1 MTEAARRIPVLVVL
15 PPRALLLDLAGPV
28 EVLRIAGVVQ
38 DRVAFDVTYAAPD
51 GITRSSIGLGLSG
64 AGPLP
69 PEIAPGTVVL
79 LPGATERP
87 RGPEPDRVADAAAE
101 AAIVDWLRGAIGP
114 GHLVA
119 TVCEGALLAA
129 RAGLL
134 DGYACTTHHAS
145 CARLTAAAPR
155 ATVLENRLFVQ
166 DRDRFSSAGVTAGI
180 DLMLHLVAEWAG
192 PAAAVA
198 VARTLVVYMR
208 RGPDDPQLSPWLEGR
223 SHLHPAVHRAQDA
236 IATDPARNWSP
247 DSLGR
252 LAGASARNLARLFRV
267 HAGMTVTEAVN
278 RARIALARDLIA
290 QTDLG
295 LELVAERAGF
305 ASARHMRRVWRLFHT
320 AAPSSLRAKIPVSK
334 GPRPFAG
341 AGQSPAKP
349 RQGAAPTP
357 RQRARPLGTRNAL
370 DPDDRL

>member
-1 MTEAARRIPVLVVL
+1 MSEAARRIPVLVVL

-28 EVLRIAGVVQ
+28 EVLRIAGAVQ
-38 DRVAFDVTYAAPD
+38 DRVAFDVTYAAPVATI
-51 GITRSSIGLGLSG
+51 GSSIGLGLSG

-69 PEIAPGTVVL
+69 AAIAPGTLVL
-79 LPGATERP
+79 LPGAAERP
-87 RGPEPDRVADAAAE
+87 LGPEPDRAADAVAE

-134 DGYACTTHHAS
+134 DGYACTTHHGS

-166 DRDRFSSAGVTAGI
+166 DRDRFSSAGVTAGV
-180 DLMLHLVAEWAG
+180 DLMLHLMAEWAG

-223 SHLHPAVHRAQDA
+223 SHLHPVVHRAQDA
-236 IATDPARNWSP
+236 VAADPARDWSP
-247 DSLGR
+247 AILGK
-252 LAGASARNLARLFRV
+252 LAGASQRNLARLFRTQ
-267 HAGMTVTEAVN
+267 AGMTVTDAVN
-278 RARIALARDLIA
+278 RARIALAQDLIA
-290 QTDLG
+290 RTDLD
-295 LELVAERAGF
+295 LERVAERAGF
-305 ASARHMRRVWRLFHT
+305 GSARHMRRVWGQFH
-320 AAPSSLRAKIPVSK
+320 AGAPSKLRTKVAAATARDRTASS
-334 GPRPFAG
+334 
-341 AGQSPAKP
+341 QS
-349 RQGAAPTP
+349 GES
-357 RQRARPLGTRNAL
+357 
-370 DPDDRL
+370 